1 MGSRPSQDALWLHYS
16 TDTKISFHRL
26 LDEISRQLGD
36 ARHPKSE
43 EFALLVLALA
53 RLMPEHRGSAAKR
66 LNIVLA
72 SVCDSDVSLF
82 FIIYPGLPDFYQFE
96 IPPFRLGRLRSE
108 TLKNR
113 SDRAGSDYYGRYRD
127 HFRNTWAIE
136 REPKSARVLD
146 VMSFRH
152 LIFDVP
158 LAGPGPETW
167 KYEAWDALTRGYFSV
182 QNQVLFEQ
190 FWMELITA
198 QDALLALGANYFDPQ
213 AVRASIFQ
221 NQQVAV
227 FLNLGASRTGH
238 VAPAGIGFINIE
250 LANMHDQ
257 VPRLLNQL
265 KAEYGFRQ
273 FDDSPLHSSIK
284 LFASFVARARRHQL
298 SGRAEEA
305 LLHFIIAL
313 ELMFGVRETIQ
324 KSVLAA
330 GEARFSLPAQFPA
343 LRLSC
348 SVFGGPRQ
356 DSARHLCRHRR
367 LRPGSVPQGIRR

>member
-1 MGSRPSQDALWLHYS
+1 
-16 TDTKISFHRL
+16 
-26 LDEISRQLGD
+26 
-36 ARHPKSE
+36 
-43 EFALLVLALA
+43 
-53 RLMPEHRGSAAKR
+53 
-66 LNIVLA
+66 
-72 SVCDSDVSLF
+72 
-82 FIIYPGLPDFYQFE
+82 
-96 IPPFRLGRLRSE
+96 
-108 TLKNR
+108 
-113 SDRAGSDYYGRYRD
+113 
-127 HFRNTWAIE
+127 
-136 REPKSARVLD
+136 
-146 VMSFRH
+146 MSFRH

-167 KYEAWDALTRGYFSV
+167 KYEALGNALTRGYFSV

-273 FDDSPLHSSIK
+273 FDDLPFHSSIK

-324 KSVLAA
+324 KKRSGCRRSPIFTSRPIPSTSTFLAPCSA
-330 GEARFSLPAQFPA
+330 DLAKIAPAICVDTDGFDRAAFHKEFDADVVAFFLKHLGEALQ
-343 LRLSC
+343 
-348 SVFGGPRQ
+348 Q
-356 DSARHLCRHRR
+356 
-367 LRPGSVPQGIRR
+367 